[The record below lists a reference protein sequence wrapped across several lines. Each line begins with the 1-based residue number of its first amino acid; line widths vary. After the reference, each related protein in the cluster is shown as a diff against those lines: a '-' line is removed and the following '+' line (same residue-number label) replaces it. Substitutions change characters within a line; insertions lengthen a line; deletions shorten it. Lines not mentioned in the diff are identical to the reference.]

1 MQNVSFALAGLALA
15 GLLGLTAGCSST
27 APKAAPVAPPT
38 APPAAPVASAAPEA
52 PADELKNTIRWAT
65 ASEIN
70 NFGYDV
76 YRGDTEEGPFVRLT
90 PSPILGAGTT
100 DETQRY
106 EFVDKNIEPG
116 RDYFYYVESIS
127 IDGERER
134 FTPVS
139 KVPAKGARKSG

>member
-1 MQNVSFALAGLALA
+1 MQNVSFSLAGLALA

-27 APKAAPVAPPT
+27 APKAPP
-38 APPAAPVASAAPEA
+38 AVPAAPAAAPVTPAEPA
-52 PADELKNTIRWAT
+52 PPADELKNTIRWAT